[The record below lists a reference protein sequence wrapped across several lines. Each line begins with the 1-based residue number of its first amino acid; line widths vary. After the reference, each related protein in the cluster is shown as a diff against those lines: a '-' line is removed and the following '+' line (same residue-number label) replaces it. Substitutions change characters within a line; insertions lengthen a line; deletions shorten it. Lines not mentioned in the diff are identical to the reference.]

1 MFVLKSLCGAYIKK
15 PPSDTMLP
23 EDAGTVKNVDNLGA
37 AISVRR

>member
-23 EDAGTVKNVDNLGA
+23 EDTQSVINV
-37 AISVRR
+37 V